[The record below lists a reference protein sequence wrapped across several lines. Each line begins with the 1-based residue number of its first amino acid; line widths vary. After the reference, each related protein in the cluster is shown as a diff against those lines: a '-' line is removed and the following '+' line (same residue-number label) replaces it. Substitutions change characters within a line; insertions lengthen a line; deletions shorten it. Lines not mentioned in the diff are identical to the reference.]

1 MNEIGKTNEENKTSL
16 ITGITGQDGSF
27 LAELLL
33 QKNYKV
39 YGLVR
44 RLSKP
49 NLENIEHIL
58 PKIHLIDGDLSDQ
71 SSILT
76 AIVKSAPDEIYNLG
90 AQSFVATSWSQ
101 AEFTT
106 NVTGLG
112 ALRVFEA
119 ARQVEDYIGKNIK
132 IYQASSSEMYGV
144 TNTPQD
150 ENTQMNPRSPYGVA
164 KLFAHKM
171 ARVYRESYNM
181 FISCGILFNHESER
195 RGIEFVSRKIT
206 DGVAKIK
213 LNLQDNLKLGNLT
226 SRRDWGYAKDYV
238 EAMHSMLNKTN
249 KPDDFVIASNENHSV
264 EEFAQLAFNRAN
276 LDHTKYIIQSQ
287 ELYRPA
293 EIHELKGDYSK
304 AKRILN
310 WEPKTTFTQLVDIMV
325 DADLKKYERNIK

>member
-1 MNEIGKTNEENKTSL
+1 MDAKNKTAL

-49 NLENIEHIL
+49 NLENLEHIL
-58 PKIHLIDGDLSDQ
+58 DNITLIDGDLLDQ
-71 SSILT
+71 SSIMT
-76 AIVKSAPDEIYNLG
+76 AIIKSNPDEIYNLG
-90 AQSFVATSWSQ
+90 AQSFVATSWTQ

-119 ARQVEDYIGKNIK
+119 ARQFSPSIK

-144 TNTPQD
+144 TDTPQNED
-150 ENTQMNPRSPYGVA
+150 TQMNPRSPYGVA

-171 ARVYRESYNM
+171 AKVYRESYGM

-206 DGVAKIK
+206 DAVSRIK
-213 LNLQDNLKLGNLT
+213 LGPPPRHLKLGNLT
-226 SRRDWGYAKDYV
+226 SKRDWGYAKDYV
-238 EAMHSMLNKTN
+238 EAMYLMLQQNT
-249 KPDDFVIASNENHSV
+249 PEDFVIATGENHSV
-264 EEFAQLAFNRAN
+264 EEFVRLAFQRVDLNWE
-276 LDHTKYIIQSQ
+276 DFTSSEQ

-293 EIHELKGDYSK
+293 EIFELKGDYSK
-304 AKRILN
+304 ANKQLN
-310 WEPKTTFTQLVDIMV
+310 WKPITKFNDLVNIMV
-325 DADLKKYERNIK
+325 DSDLKRYERNIR

>member
-1 MNEIGKTNEENKTSL
+1 MKSKTAL

-33 QKNYKV
+33 QKEYKV

-58 PKIHLIDGDLSDQ
+58 PEIHLIDGDLSDQ

-76 AIVKSAPDEIYNLG
+76 AIIKSSPDEIYNLG

-119 ARQVEDYIGKNIK
+119 ARQTKDYIGKNIK

-144 TNTPQD
+144 TDTPQD

-171 ARVYRESYNM
+171 ARVYRESYDM

-206 DGVAKIK
+206 DAVAKIRFGPPPRH
-213 LNLQDNLKLGNLT
+213 LTLGNLQ
-226 SRRDWGYAKDYV
+226 SKRDWGYAKDYV
-238 EAMHSMLNKTN
+238 EAMHMMLQQN
-249 KPDDFVIASNENHSV
+249 KPDDFVIATNENHSV
-264 EEFAQLAFNRAN
+264 EEFTQLAFQRADLN
-276 LDHTKYIIQSQ
+276 WKDFTSSDK

-293 EIHELKGDYSK
+293 EIFELRGDYSK

-310 WEPKTTFTQLVDIMV
+310 WKPKTDFKQLVNIMV
-325 DADLKKYERNIK
+325 DADLKKYEEHKINNK

>member
-1 MNEIGKTNEENKTSL
+1 MTNENKAAL

-33 QKNYKV
+33 SKGYKV

-49 NLENIEHIL
+49 NLDNIEHIL
-58 PKIHLIDGDLSDQ
+58 TKIHLIDGDLSDQ
-71 SSILT
+71 SSILN
-76 AIVKSAPDEIYNLG
+76 AIMKSAPDEIYNLG

-119 ARQVEDYIGKNIK
+119 ARQVQEYTGNPIK

-144 TNTPQD
+144 TDIPQD
-150 ENTQMNPRSPYGVA
+150 ENTIMHPRSPYGVA
-164 KLFAHKM
+164 KLFAHNM
-171 ARVYRESYNM
+171 ARVYRESYGM
-181 FISCGILFNHESER
+181 FISCGICYNHESER

-206 DGVAKIK
+206 DAVARIK
-213 LNLQDNLKLGNLT
+213 AGSQNKLYLGNLD
-226 SRRDWGYAKDYV
+226 SKRDWGYAKDYV
-238 EAMHSMLNKTN
+238 DAMYMMLNN
-249 KPDDFVIASNENHSV
+249 LSKPDDFVIATGENHSV
-264 EEFAQLAFNRAN
+264 REFTEKAFNRVN
-276 LDHTKYIIQSQ
+276 LNYKNYVYQDP

-293 EIHELKGDYSK
+293 EIYELKGDYTK
-304 AKRILN
+304 VNIELF
-310 WEPKTTFTQLVDIMV
+310 WQPTTTFNELVNIMV
-325 DADLKKYERNIK
+325 DADIERQKKSDYKK

>member
-1 MNEIGKTNEENKTSL
+1 MTTENKTAL

-33 QKNYKV
+33 DKGYKV

-49 NLENIEHIL
+49 NSDNIEHIL
-58 PKIHLIDGDLSDQ
+58 TRIHLIDGDLSDQ
-71 SSILT
+71 SSILN
-76 AIVKSAPDEIYNLG
+76 AIMKAAPDEIYNLG

-119 ARQVEDYIGKNIK
+119 ARQVQEYTGKTIK
-132 IYQASSSEMYGV
+132 IYQASSSEMYGI

-150 ENTQMNPRSPYGVA
+150 ENTQMQPRSPYGVA
-164 KLFAHKM
+164 KLFAHNM
-171 ARVYRESYNM
+171 ARVYRESYGM
-181 FISCGILFNHESER
+181 FISCGICFNHESER

-206 DGVAKIK
+206 DAVAHIK
-213 LNLQDNLKLGNLT
+213 TGTQNKLYLGNLD
-226 SRRDWGYAKDYV
+226 SKRDWGYAKNYV
-238 EAMHSMLNKTN
+238 EAMYTMLNNTN
-249 KPDDFVIASNENHSV
+249 KPDDFVIATGENHSV
-264 EEFAQLAFNRAN
+264 REFAERAFNRVN
-276 LDHTKYIIQSQ
+276 LDYKKYVYQDP

-293 EIHELKGDYSK
+293 EIYELKGDYTK
-304 AKRILN
+304 ANMELF
-310 WEPKTTFTQLVDIMV
+310 WQPTTTFDELVNIMV
-325 DADLKKYERNIK
+325 DADIERQKKTLD

>member
-1 MNEIGKTNEENKTSL
+1 MNTKEANKTAL

-33 QKNYKV
+33 DKGYTV

-49 NLENIEHIL
+49 NSENISHIL
-58 PKIHLIDGDLSDQ
+58 DRIHLIDGDLSDQ
-71 SSILT
+71 SSILN
-76 AIVKSAPDEIYNLG
+76 ALMKAAPDEIYNLG

-119 ARQVEDYIGKNIK
+119 ARQVEDYIGKDIK

-144 TNTPQD
+144 TDIPQN
-150 ENTQMNPRSPYGVA
+150 ENTMMNPRSPYGVA

-171 ARVYRESYNM
+171 ARVYRESYDM
-181 FISCGILFNHESER
+181 FISCGILYNHESER

-206 DGVAKIK
+206 DAVAHIKIGTLDK
-213 LNLQDNLKLGNLT
+213 LYLGNLDAK
-226 SRRDWGYAKDYV
+226 RDWGYAKDYV
-238 EAMHSMLNKTN
+238 EAMYMMLNNTKH
-249 KPDDFVIASNENHSV
+249 PDDFVIATNENHSV
-264 EEFAQLAFNRAN
+264 REFVERAFNRVN
-276 LDHTKYIIQSQ
+276 LDYKKYVYQLP

-293 EIHELKGDYSK
+293 EIHELKGDYTK
-304 AKRILN
+304 ARKEFC
-310 WEPKTTFTQLVDIMV
+310 WKPKTTFNELVNIMV
-325 DADLKKYERNIK
+325 DSDIERLKKN

>member
-1 MNEIGKTNEENKTSL
+1 MENKTAL

-33 QKNYKV
+33 SKNYKV

-49 NLENIEHIL
+49 NLENLEHIL
-58 PKIHLIDGDLSDQ
+58 PNITLIDGDLLDQ

-76 AIVKSAPDEIYNLG
+76 AIVKSNPDEIYNLG

-119 ARQVEDYIGKNIK
+119 ARQFSPNIK

-144 TNTPQD
+144 ANTPQNED
-150 ENTQMNPRSPYGVA
+150 TQMNPRSPYGVA
-164 KLFAHKM
+164 KLYAHKM
-171 ARVYRESYNM
+171 ARVYRESYKM

-206 DGVAKIK
+206 DAVARIKIGK
-213 LNLQDNLKLGNLT
+213 QTNLKLGNLN
-226 SRRDWGYAKDYV
+226 SKRDWGYAKDYV
-238 EAMHSMLNKTN
+238 EAMWLMLNKTDM
-249 KPDDFVIASNENHSV
+249 PDDFVIASGENHSV
-264 EEFAQLAFNRAN
+264 EEFVKFAFQRVELNWK
-276 LDHTKYIIQSQ
+276 DYTTSEQ

-293 EIHELKGDYSK
+293 EIFELKGDYSK

-310 WEPKTTFTQLVDIMV
+310 WKPTTNFNDLVNIMV
-325 DADLKKYERNIK
+325 DADINIYEHIAK

>member
-1 MNEIGKTNEENKTSL
+1 MNEGDKTAL

-27 LAELLL
+27 LAESLLN
-33 QKNYKV
+33 KGYKV

-49 NLENIEHIL
+49 NSENIEHIIN
-58 PKIHLIDGDLSDQ
+58 KIYLIDGDLSDQ
-71 SSILT
+71 SSILN
-76 AIVKSAPDEIYNLG
+76 AMMKAEPDEIYNLG

-119 ARQVEDYIGKNIK
+119 ARQLEEYIGKHIK

-144 TNTPQD
+144 TSCPQD

-171 ARVYRESYNM
+171 ARVYRESYGM
-181 FISCGILFNHESER
+181 YISCGILFNHESER

-206 DGVAKIK
+206 DAVAHIK
-213 LNLQDNLKLGNLT
+213 LGLSDRLNLGDLNSK
-226 SRRDWGYAKDYV
+226 RDWGYAKDYV
-238 EAMHSMLNKTN
+238 EAMHMMLNKTTT
-249 KPDDFVIASNENHSV
+249 PDDFVIGTSQNHSV
-264 EEFAQLAFNRAN
+264 KEFVELAFKHAN
-276 LDHTKYIIQSQ
+276 LDYKKYVYQVP

-293 EIHELKGDYSK
+293 EIFELMGNYSK
-304 AKRILN
+304 ARKALD
-310 WEPKTTFTQLVDIMV
+310 WTPTTTFNELVNIMV
-325 DADLKKYERNIK
+325 DADLERIKKHQ